1 MFENEEQTYE
11 IIPLFRRL
19 LLIKCVCRCIIES
32 VSSISCFIGICE
44 MLIWQCDDRLISMII
59 VDISTSLIILWTLFY
74 EQYSDRIIF
83 KTQLKTFI
91 ENKQLKI
98 VCSYDSIIF
107 AMQMISSSISFIM
120 SLLSYRNKSKSKN
133 KTKV

>member
-11 IIPLFRRL
+11 IIPVFRRF

-32 VSSISCFIGICE
+32 VSCISCFIGICE
-44 MLIWQCDDRLISMII
+44 MLIWKCNDRLISMFI
-59 VDISTSLIILWTLFY
+59 VDISTSLILLWTLFY

-83 KTQLKTFI
+83 KSQLKTFI
-91 ENKQLKI
+91 ENKHLKI
-98 VCSYDSIIF
+98 VCSYESIIF
-107 AMQMISSSISFIM
+107 VMQIIFSSISFLM
-120 SLLSYRNKSKSKN
+120 SLLSYRNKSKPKK